1 LRIGVVDSAGQTQT
15 GHVRRS
21 NEDSYLLRGP
31 LFMVADGMGG
41 AAAGEIA
48 SRIAAEAFAEVD
60 LIRVQSVD
68 ALQNAIRVANA
79 RIQERAAD
87 DPELAGM
94 GTTAIA
100 ALVGQDGRVAFGH
113 VGDSRAY
120 LLRDGEL
127 RRLTEDHSLVA
138 ELVAGG
144 QLSEEEAAGHP
155 QRSVITRALGA
166 EETVRVD
173 TFVLD
178 PEPGDVVLLC
188 SDGLNTMVSDTRIAE
203 LLAADEPAERI
214 VNRLIKAALE
224 GGGEDNVTAIVFR
237 MGETD
242 DEPTGSVRTILT
254 TDPDLEPDDEEDESG
269 PSVRK
274 LLLWALVLVL
284 VVALAAAAA
293 VWELRRSYFVGA
305 DQTTGHV
312 VVYQGLPW
320 NLFAGVH
327 LYHEVYVSPVLYA
340 SLDPQTRQ
348 RLFDHS
354 RRSLSS
360 ARDAVKQIELA
371 GP

>member
-1 LRIGVVDSAGQTQT
+1 MVDSAGQTQT

-31 LFMVADGMGG
+31 LFLVADGMGG

-60 LIRVQSVD
+60 LIRMRGVD
-68 ALQNAIRVANA
+68 ALQSAIKTANE
-79 RIQERAAD
+79 RIQARAAG

-100 ALVGQDGRVAFGH
+100 ALVGPDGGVAFGH

-166 EETVRVD
+166 EPTVQVD

-214 VNRLIKAALE
+214 VGRLIKAALE

-254 TDPDLEPDDEEDESG
+254 TDPDLEPDDDDEEESG
-269 PSVRK
+269 PSMRK
-274 LLLWALVLVL
+274 VLLWALALVL
-284 VVALAAAAA
+284 VVCLAAAAA
-293 VWELRRSYFVGA
+293 VWELRRTYFVGA
-305 DQTTGHV
+305 DQATGHV

-320 NLFAGVH
+320 NLFAGVN

-348 RLFDHS
+348 HLFDHS
-354 RRSLSS
+354 RRSYSA